1 MQRDD
6 GFIDYAKQKLG
17 MPYLHLSK
25 RINTFYSTILVL
37 DTGQHLSPQKIV
49 AKYCRLSKIG
59 EVKEE
64 YQNIVRFHENNK
76 ESLISCPR
84 PIGFD
89 DERKILFMEYVEGN
103 NLKRFLLGLR
113 PPKEFSLGES
123 ADLAALGLS
132 QYHKI
137 STCERGDPLDID
149 LSYFGE
155 DIHFAIEEDRIKDRN
170 LDFLVIPFLDYG
182 VWNIL
187 ISRNHESPGSR
198 ATIIDFP
205 TRHFTFLPHIDLA
218 RMRFSLRILKLHP
231 QFRLLGLSWW
241 DIDEFYN
248 TFIER
253 YCQEIAIDMNA
264 TDRKI
269 VDWLDG
275 LYLQRILSI
284 YARGRHR
291 ARLLLEGAYMSKPLR
306 KSIAEMMESDIR

>member
-1 MQRDD
+1 MRREDEL
-6 GFIDYAKQKLG
+6 INYAKQKLG
-17 MPYLHLSK
+17 MPNLHLSK

-37 DTGQHLSPQKIV
+37 DTGQNSNPQKII
-49 AKYCRLSKIG
+49 AKYCRLSMPG

-64 YQNIVRFHENNK
+64 YNNILRFHECNK
-76 ESLISCPR
+76 GTLISCPR

-89 DERKILFMEYVEGN
+89 DGRKILFMEYVEGK
-103 NLKRFLLGLR
+103 NLKGFLLNLR
-113 PPKEFSLGES
+113 PSKEFFLRES

-137 STCERGDPLDID
+137 STCERSDPLDYD
-149 LSYFGE
+149 SSYFGK

-170 LDFLVIPFLDYG
+170 LDFLVNPFLDYG

-187 ISRNHESPGSR
+187 ISKNPESRESK
-198 ATIIDFP
+198 AIIIDFP

-241 DIDEFYN
+241 DINEFYD

-264 TDRKI
+264 TDRRI

-284 YARGRHR
+284 YAHERYR

-306 KSIAEMMESDIR
+306 KAIASMMESDIR